1 MAITPLPSPPS
12 RSTPDTFSD
21 LADAFLGALPA
32 FAIEAN
38 ALAAAMN
45 LNDVI
50 STSTTELTI
59 GTGVQNLAV
68 QTDKSYQPGMYVV
81 IAYTTTPTIL
91 MYGTVTSYNATTGA
105 MVVSVIATSGS
116 GTQSEWTITLSGPV
130 GKTGLLPIAVAGGSA
145 DAITADYDPNLT
157 LADTIL
163 CAIVAAYAN
172 ATTTPTF
179 APDGLTAHTIVK
191 KGGTALVAG
200 DIPGAGAV
208 CLLEYNLANTRW
220 ELLNP
225 ASVPATGL
233 PMGYGYM
240 PPLTHGADT
249 EHDIV
254 IPACKWRDSTDAAD
268 IVLAS
273 ALTKQAD
280 AAWAVGSTEGGM
292 DTGSIP
298 ASGTLHVWLIKRTDT
313 GVVDALF
320 SISATAPTMPAN
332 YDIKRLIGSYRTNSS
347 SNIINGYWF
356 GTGVERTFMYNT
368 PIKDVDTAGT
378 VARVATAASIPAGLK
393 IEGLFILYVTGGA
406 NVYQDT
412 ILTSLDSTDVAPD
425 SENSIGFNG
434 MSGWVSSEAR
444 CLTNTSA
451 QIGVRSRIAA
461 GTTKI
466 HTRGYRMF
474 L

>member
-268 IVLAS
+268 MVLAS

-292 DTGSIP
+292 DTGSVP
-298 ASGTLHVWLIKRTDT
+298 ASGTLHVWLIKRSDT

-320 SISATAPTMPAN
+320 SISATAPTMPAD
-332 YDIKRLIGSYRTNSS
+332 YDYKRLIGSYRTDASA
-347 SNIINGYWF
+347 NIINGDWW
-356 GTGVERTFMYNT
+356 GTGLYRTFVFDVPIQDVSET
-368 PIKDVDTAGT
+368 PGDTN
-378 VARVATAASIPAGLK
+378 ARTKALSTPGGIITKALISV
-393 IEGLFILYVTGGA
+393 EGVETYGYYSALF
-406 NVYQDT
+406 
-412 ILTSLDSTDVAPD
+412 STDSAP
-425 SENSIGFNG
+425 SGFVPFVMQTHDREINTFPIF
-434 MSGWVSSEAR
+434 
-444 CLTNTSA
+444 TNTSS
-451 QIGVRSRIAA
+451 QIRYRCATNAA
-461 GTTKI
+461 IKIGTLS
-466 HTRGYRMF
+466 YEMS